1 MSMMQFKLALLN
13 APTVGFTNNG
23 IGAPA
28 AG

>member
-13 APTVGFTNNG
+13 ATAVGFINNG